1 MSRAYLVRWPNVISA
16 AGASE
21 WLKCHPPG
29 AADCDGGER
38 DVGYDGS
45 LLADDSGSGWAEAGV
60 DAAAAAGGGYYRT
73 QAFRTSLPVPGATFV
88 T

>member
-16 AGASE
+16 AGASG
-21 WLKCHPPG
+21 LKCHPPG
-29 AADCDGGER
+29 GER
-38 DVGYDGS
+38 DVDGGS

-60 DAAAAAGGGYYRT
+60 AAAAAAGGDHFRT
-73 QAFRTSLPVPGATFV
+73 RAFRTSLPVPGATFV